1 MNVKRKLSLAV
12 CVLCGGALLTVG
24 VASAQTTP
32 LPAADSAGAAPAPD
46 FSVDKPKPKTKPTPT
61 PASTSTAKPK
71 KPAEATI
78 AVEVTN
84 SRAVALTQLVG
95 AISGTP
101 DSKKI
106 AGPLA
111 PGKKV
116 VVHLAHDRAC
126 LFDLHAVFEDG
137 AVTDAQGVELCKDKK
152 INLVE

>member
-1 MNVKRKLSLAV
+1 MNVKRKLTLAV
-12 CVLCGGALLTVG
+12 CALCGGALLAAG
-24 VASAQTTP
+24 AGFAQTTP
-32 LPAADSAGAAPAPD
+32 LPAADSAGAVPAPAAD
-46 FSVDKPKPKTKPTPT
+46 STAAKPKPKP
-61 PASTSTAKPK
+61 KPK
-71 KPAEATI
+71 KPVEATI

-84 SRAVALTQLVG
+84 SRAVGLTSLVG

-111 PGKKV
+111 AGKKTV
-116 VVHLAHDRAC
+116 AHLAHDKAC

-152 INLVE
+152 INLTE

>member
-1 MNVKRKLSLAV
+1 MNVKRKLTLAV
-12 CVLCGGALLTVG
+12 CALCGGALLAAG
-24 VASAQTTP
+24 AGFAQTTP
-32 LPAADSAGAAPAPD
+32 LPAADSAGAVTMPAGDATPA
-46 FSVDKPKPKTKPTPT
+46 KPKPKP
-61 PASTSTAKPK
+61 KPK

-84 SRAVALTQLVG
+84 SRAVGLTSLVG

-111 PGKKV
+111 AGKKTV
-116 VVHLAHDRAC
+116 AHLAHDKAC

-152 INLVE
+152 INLTE

>member
-1 MNVKRKLSLAV
+1 MNVKRKLTLAV
-12 CVLCGGALLTVG
+12 CALCGGALLAAG
-24 VASAQTTP
+24 AGFAQTIP
-32 LPAADSAGAAPAPD
+32 LPAADSAGAAPAD
-46 FSVDKPKPKTKPTPT
+46 ATAAKPKPKP
-61 PASTSTAKPK
+61 KPK

-78 AVEVTN
+78 AVEVIN
-84 SRAVALTQLVG
+84 SRAVGLTSLVG

-111 PGKKV
+111 AGKKITA
-116 VVHLAHDRAC
+116 HLAHDKAC

-152 INLVE
+152 INLTE

>member
-1 MNVKRKLSLAV
+1 MNLKRKLTLAV
-12 CVLCGGALLTVG
+12 CALCGGALLAAG
-24 VASAQTTP
+24 AGFAQTTP
-32 LPAADSAGAAPAPD
+32 LPAADSAGAVTMPAGDATPA
-46 FSVDKPKPKTKPTPT
+46 KPKPKP
-61 PASTSTAKPK
+61 KPK

-84 SRAVALTQLVG
+84 SRAVGLTSLVG

-111 PGKKV
+111 AGKKTIA
-116 VVHLAHDRAC
+116 HLAHDKAC

-152 INLVE
+152 INLTE

>member
-1 MNVKRKLSLAV
+1 MNVKRKLTLAV
-12 CVLCGGALLTVG
+12 CALCGGALLAAG
-24 VASAQTTP
+24 AGFAQTTP
-32 LPAADSAGAAPAPD
+32 LAGGRFGGRRAAAPAADSTAA
-46 FSVDKPKPKTKPTPT
+46 KPKPKP
-61 PASTSTAKPK
+61 KPK

-78 AVEVTN
+78 AVEVIN
-84 SRAVALTQLVG
+84 SRAVGLTSLVG

-111 PGKKV
+111 AGKKTIA
-116 VVHLAHDRAC
+116 HLAHDKAC

-152 INLVE
+152 INLTE

>member
-1 MNVKRKLSLAV
+1 MNVKRKLTLAV
-12 CVLCGGALLTVG
+12 CALCGGALLAAG
-24 VASAQTTP
+24 AGFAQTTP
-32 LPAADSAGAAPAPD
+32 LPAADSAGAVTMPAGDATPA
-46 FSVDKPKPKTKPTPT
+46 KPKPKP
-61 PASTSTAKPK
+61 KPK

-84 SRAVALTQLVG
+84 SRAVGLTSLVG

-111 PGKKV
+111 AGKKTIA
-116 VVHLAHDRAC
+116 HLAHDKAC

-152 INLVE
+152 INLTE

>member
-1 MNVKRKLSLAV
+1 MNVKRKLTLAV
-12 CVLCGGALLTVG
+12 CALCGGALLAAG
-24 VASAQTTP
+24 AGFAQTLP
-32 LPAADSAGAAPAPD
+32 LPAADSAGATPAPAAEPTAA
-46 FSVDKPKPKTKPTPT
+46 KPKPKPK
-61 PASTSTAKPK
+61 AK

-78 AVEVTN
+78 AVEVIN
-84 SRAVALTQLVG
+84 SRAVALTALVG

-111 PGKKV
+111 AGKKTTA
-116 VVHLAHDRAC
+116 HLAHDKAC

-152 INLVE
+152 INLTE

>member
-1 MNVKRKLSLAV
+1 MNVKRKLTLAV
-12 CVLCGGALLTVG
+12 CALCGGALLAAG
-24 VASAQTTP
+24 AGFAQTTP
-32 LPAADSAGAAPAPD
+32 LPAADSAGAVPAAAAPAPAD
-46 FSVDKPKPKTKPTPT
+46 ATSAKPKPKP
-61 PASTSTAKPK
+61 KPK

-84 SRAVALTQLVG
+84 SRTVALTSLVG

-111 PGKKV
+111 AGKKTIA
-116 VVHLAHDRAC
+116 HLAHDKAC

-152 INLVE
+152 INLTE

>member
-1 MNVKRKLSLAV
+1 MNVKRKLSLVV
-12 CVLCGGALLTVG
+12 CALCGSALLAAS
-24 VASAQTTP
+24 VAVAQT

-46 FSVDKPKPKTKPTPT
+46 FSVDKPK
-61 PASTSTAKPK
+61 AKPK
-71 KPAEATI
+71 PKPKADAKTEAKKPVAATI
-78 AVEVTN
+78 SVEVTN
-84 SRAVALTQLVG
+84 ARAVALTQLVA

-111 PGKKV
+111 AGKKTI
-116 VVHLAHDRAC
+116 VHLAHDKAC

-137 AVTDAQGVELCKDKK
+137 AVTDAQGVELCTDKK

>member
-1 MNVKRKLSLAV
+1 MNLKRKLTLAV
-12 CVLCGGALLTVG
+12 CALCGGALLAAG
-24 VASAQTTP
+24 AGFAQTAP
-32 LPAADSAGAAPAPD
+32 LPAADSAGAVPAPAPD
-46 FSVDKPKPKTKPTPT
+46 KAAAKPKP
-61 PASTSTAKPK
+61 KPK

-78 AVEVTN
+78 AVEVIN
-84 SRAVALTQLVG
+84 SRAVGLTALVG

-111 PGKKV
+111 PGKKAT
-116 VVHLAHDRAC
+116 VHLAHDKAC

-152 INLVE
+152 INLTE

>member
-1 MNVKRKLSLAV
+1 MNVKRKLTLAV
-12 CVLCGGALLTVG
+12 CALCGGALLAAG
-24 VASAQTTP
+24 AGFAQTAP
-32 LPAADSAGAAPAPD
+32 LPAADSAGAVPAPAPAPD
-46 FSVDKPKPKTKPTPT
+46 KTAAKPKP
-61 PASTSTAKPK
+61 KPK

-84 SRAVALTQLVG
+84 SRAVGLTSLVG

-106 AGPLA
+106 AGPLD
-111 PGKKV
+111 PGKKTIA
-116 VVHLAHDRAC
+116 HLAHDKAC

-152 INLVE
+152 INLTE

>member
-1 MNVKRKLSLAV
+1 MNVKRKLTLAV
-12 CVLCGGALLTVG
+12 CALCGGALLAAG
-24 VASAQTTP
+24 AGFAQTSP
-32 LPAADSAGAAPAPD
+32 LPAADSAGAAPAAD
-46 FSVDKPKPKTKPTPT
+46 STAAKPKPKP
-61 PASTSTAKPK
+61 KPK

-78 AVEVTN
+78 AVEVIN
-84 SRAVALTQLVG
+84 SREVGLTSLVA

-111 PGKKV
+111 AGKKTV
-116 VVHLAHDRAC
+116 AHLAHDKAC

-152 INLVE
+152 INLTD

>member
-1 MNVKRKLSLAV
+1 MNVKQKLTLAV
-12 CVLCGGALLTVG
+12 CALCGGALLAAG
-24 VASAQTTP
+24 AGFAQTMP
-32 LPAADSAGAAPAPD
+32 LPAADSAGAVAAPAAD
-46 FSVDKPKPKTKPTPT
+46 STAAKPKPKP
-61 PASTSTAKPK
+61 KPK

-84 SRAVALTQLVG
+84 SRAVGLTSLVG

-111 PGKKV
+111 AGKKTIA
-116 VVHLAHDRAC
+116 HLAHDKAC

-152 INLVE
+152 INLTE

>member
-1 MNVKRKLSLAV
+1 MNMKRKLTLAV
-12 CVLCGGALLTVG
+12 CALCGGALLAAG
-24 VASAQTTP
+24 AGFAQTTP
-32 LPAADSAGAAPAPD
+32 LPAADSAGAVTMPAGDATPA
-46 FSVDKPKPKTKPTPT
+46 KPKPKP
-61 PASTSTAKPK
+61 KPK

-84 SRAVALTQLVG
+84 SRAVGLTSLVG

-111 PGKKV
+111 AGKKTIA
-116 VVHLAHDRAC
+116 HLAHDKAC

-152 INLVE
+152 INLTE

>member
-1 MNVKRKLSLAV
+1 MNVKRKLTLAV
-12 CVLCGGALLTVG
+12 CALCGGALLAAG
-24 VASAQTTP
+24 AGFAQTTP
-32 LPAADSAGAAPAPD
+32 LPAADSAGAVPAAD
-46 FSVDKPKPKTKPTPT
+46 STAAKPKPKP
-61 PASTSTAKPK
+61 KPK

-84 SRAVALTQLVG
+84 SRTVGLTSLVG

-111 PGKKV
+111 AGKKTTA
-116 VVHLAHDRAC
+116 HLAHDKAC

-152 INLVE
+152 INLTE

>member
-1 MNVKRKLSLAV
+1 MNVKRKLTLAV
-12 CVLCGGALLTVG
+12 CALCGGALLAAG
-24 VASAQTTP
+24 AGFAQTTP
-32 LPAADSAGAAPAPD
+32 LPAADSAGAVPAPAAD
-46 FSVDKPKPKTKPTPT
+46 STTAKPKPKP
-61 PASTSTAKPK
+61 KPK

-78 AVEVTN
+78 AVEVIN
-84 SRAVALTQLVG
+84 SRVVGLTSLVA

-111 PGKKV
+111 AGKKTIA
-116 VVHLAHDRAC
+116 HLAHDKAC

-152 INLVE
+152 INLTE

>member
-1 MNVKRKLSLAV
+1 MNVKRKLTLAV
-12 CVLCGGALLTVG
+12 CALCGGALLAAG
-24 VASAQTTP
+24 AGFAQTMP
-32 LPAADSAGAAPAPD
+32 LPAADSAGAVPAPAAD
-46 FSVDKPKPKTKPTPT
+46 STAAKPKP
-61 PASTSTAKPK
+61 KPK

-84 SRAVALTQLVG
+84 SRAVGLTSLVG

-111 PGKKV
+111 PGKKTIA
-116 VVHLAHDRAC
+116 HLAHDKAC

-152 INLVE
+152 INLTE

>member
-1 MNVKRKLSLAV
+1 MNVKRKLTLAV
-12 CVLCGGALLTVG
+12 CALCGGALLAAG
-24 VASAQTTP
+24 AGFAQTTP
-32 LPAADSAGAAPAPD
+32 LPAADSAGAVPAAD
-46 FSVDKPKPKTKPTPT
+46 STAAKPKPKP
-61 PASTSTAKPK
+61 KPK

-84 SRAVALTQLVG
+84 SRAVGLTSLVG

-111 PGKKV
+111 AGKKTIA
-116 VVHLAHDRAC
+116 HLAHDKAC

-137 AVTDAQGVELCKDKK
+137 AVADAQGVELCKDKK
-152 INLVE
+152 INLTE

>member
-1 MNVKRKLSLAV
+1 MNVKRKLTLAV
-12 CVLCGGALLTVG
+12 CALCGGALLAAG
-24 VASAQTTP
+24 AGFAQTTP
-32 LPAADSAGAAPAPD
+32 LPAADSAGAVTMPAGDATPA
-46 FSVDKPKPKTKPTPT
+46 KPKPKP
-61 PASTSTAKPK
+61 KPK

-84 SRAVALTQLVG
+84 SRTVGLTSLVG

-111 PGKKV
+111 AGKKTIA
-116 VVHLAHDRAC
+116 HLAHDKAC

-152 INLVE
+152 INLTE

>member
-1 MNVKRKLSLAV
+1 MNVKRKLTLAV
-12 CVLCGGALLTVG
+12 CALCGGALLAAG
-24 VASAQTTP
+24 AGFAQTIP
-32 LPAADSAGAAPAPD
+32 LPAADSAGAAPAD
-46 FSVDKPKPKTKPTPT
+46 ATAAKPKPKP
-61 PASTSTAKPK
+61 KPK

-78 AVEVTN
+78 AVEVIN
-84 SRAVALTQLVG
+84 SRAVGLTSLVG

-111 PGKKV
+111 AGKKITA
-116 VVHLAHDRAC
+116 HLAHDKAC

-152 INLVE
+152 INLTD

>member
-1 MNVKRKLSLAV
+1 MNVKRKLTLAV
-12 CVLCGGALLTVG
+12 CALCGGALLAAG
-24 VASAQTTP
+24 AGFAQTTP
-32 LPAADSAGAAPAPD
+32 LPAADSAGAVPAPAAD
-46 FSVDKPKPKTKPTPT
+46 STAAKPKPKP
-61 PASTSTAKPK
+61 KPK

-84 SRAVALTQLVG
+84 SRAVGLTSLVG

-111 PGKKV
+111 AGKKTV
-116 VVHLAHDRAC
+116 AHLAHDKAC

-152 INLVE
+152 INLTE